1 MKMIWRWKNI
11 SSIRHKQTLV
21 IMAISTTTLLLSA
34 VLFFSFELYALSQRI
49 TEDTDNKAILI
60 AENIASS
67 LIFQDARTATET
79 LTTLHKDSTV
89 KMAAVYDKHGTLFA
103 SFIRDAGQHED
114 IPAVGKSG
122 VVLAQYYVEVFRPVV
137 LNADHLGTVFIRSN
151 LTGLKKKITQ
161 YGYIVVVVF
170 FLSLL
175 LALIISQPLQRLIYG
190 PVLQLARLAEDVS
203 ENKNYSIRL
212 EVDRDDERGTLIN
225 GFNTMLGVIED
236 RERQLNDHTDHLEHL
251 VHLRSEQ
258 LHKRAYYD
266 SLTELPNRNMLY
278 DRLSQE
284 ISRSKRERVSFALMF
299 LDLDRFKKINDSL
312 GHDVGDEL
320 LCAVAKRLL
329 EKVRKE
335 DIVARLGGDEFVV
348 LLTNISSPQDI
359 DAIAKTIKSVFSRP
373 FKLSNSG
380 ALLHIT
386 SSIGI
391 SIYPSDGDDA
401 EALMKNADASMYVA
415 KKDGADQYCFYK
427 KGMNAASHRQL
438 EMENHLR
445 HALLHNEFYLF
456 YQPQV
461 RLKDNTIY
469 GLEALIRWTS
479 PQLGEVFP
487 SEFIPLAEEIGLL
500 IDITSWVSEKACLYN
515 KMLQD
520 TGIPPIIIAVN
531 ISASHLMT
539 ANIVDQIKEI
549 LDRSLLDPRYLE
561 LEITED
567 IFLDDSERIIINL
580 KQIKELG
587 VHIVIDDFGTG
598 YSSLSYLQK
607 FPVDTLKLDGSF
619 IQKIGEKHASEKL
632 ISATINLAHSLD
644 LNIVAEC
651 VETQYQWDFLKEQG
665 CDFAQGYFFCK
676 PLAAEEIK
684 HFLEQYESNIQG
696 NSD

>member
-1 MKMIWRWKNI
+1 MIWRWKNI

-137 LNADHLGTVFIRSN
+137 LNTDHLGTVFIRSN

-161 YGYIVVVVF
+161 YGYIVVAVF

-212 EVDRDDERGTLIN
+212 EVDRDDELGTLIN

-619 IQKIGEKHASEKL
+619 IQKIGENHASEKL

>member
-137 LNADHLGTVFIRSN
+137 LNTDHLGTVFIRSN

-161 YGYIVVVVF
+161 YGYIVVAVF

-212 EVDRDDERGTLIN
+212 EVDRDDELGTLIN

-619 IQKIGEKHASEKL
+619 IQKIGENHASEKL

>member
-1 MKMIWRWKNI
+1 MIWRWKNI
-11 SSIRHKQTLV
+11 LSIRHKQTLV
-21 IMAISTTTLLLSA
+21 IMAISTATLLLSA
-34 VLFFSFELYALSQRI
+34 VLFFSFELHTLSQRI
-49 TEDTDNKAILI
+49 TEDVDNKAILI

-79 LTTLHKDSTV
+79 LTTLHNDSTV

-103 SFIRDAGQHED
+103 WFIRDTGQHED

-122 VVLAQYYVEVFRPVV
+122 VVLDQHYVEVFRPVV
-137 LNADHLGTVFIRSN
+137 FNTDHLGTVFIRSD
-151 LTGLKKKITQ
+151 LTGLKKKIIQ
-161 YGYIVVVVF
+161 YGYIVVAVF

-212 EVDRDDERGTLIN
+212 EVDRDDELGTLIN

-236 RERQLNDHTDHLEHL
+236 RERQLKDHTDHLEHL

-258 LHKRAYYD
+258 LHKRAYFD

-299 LDLDRFKKINDSL
+299 LDLDRFKTINDSL

-380 ALLHIT
+380 ATLHIT

-391 SIYPSDGDDA
+391 SIYPNDGDDA

-415 KKDGADQYCFYK
+415 KKDGAGQYCFYK

-445 HALLHNEFYLF
+445 HALLHNEFHLF

-487 SEFIPLAEEIGLL
+487 SEFIPLAEEVGLL
-500 IDITSWVSEKACLYN
+500 IDITSWVSEKACLHN

-549 LDRSLLDPRYLE
+549 LDRSSLDPRYLE

-567 IFLDDSERIIINL
+567 IFLDDSERIIMNL

-587 VHIVIDDFGTG
+587 VQIVIDDFGTG

-607 FPVDTLKLDGSF
+607 FPIDTLKLDGSF
-619 IQKIGEKHASEKL
+619 IQKIGENHASEKL

-684 HFLEQYESNIQG
+684 HFLEQYEINIQG
-696 NSD
+696 N

>member
-1 MKMIWRWKNI
+1 MIWRWKNI

-34 VLFFSFELYALSQRI
+34 VLFFSFELYALTQRI

-103 SFIRDAGQHED
+103 SFIRDAGQYED

-137 LNADHLGTVFIRSN
+137 LNTDHLGTVFIRSD
-151 LTGLKKKITQ
+151 LTGLKEKIAQ
-161 YGYIVVVVF
+161 YAYIVVAVF
-170 FLSLL
+170 FMSLL

-212 EVDRDDERGTLIN
+212 EVDRDDELGTLIN

-299 LDLDRFKKINDSL
+299 LDLDRFKKINDYL

-373 FKLSNSG
+373 FKLLNSG

-401 EALMKNADASMYVA
+401 DALMKNADASMYVA

-445 HALLHNEFYLF
+445 HALLHNEFHLF

-487 SEFIPLAEEIGLL
+487 NEFIPLAEEIGLL

-520 TGIPPIIIAVN
+520 TCIPPIIIAVN
-531 ISASHLMT
+531 ISASHLIT

-607 FPVDTLKLDGSF
+607 FPVDRLKLDGSF
-619 IQKIGEKHASEKL
+619 IQKIGENHASEKL

-696 NSD
+696 N

>member
-1 MKMIWRWKNI
+1 
-11 SSIRHKQTLV
+11 
-21 IMAISTTTLLLSA
+21 MAISTTTLLLSA

-137 LNADHLGTVFIRSN
+137 LNTDHLGTVFIRSN

-212 EVDRDDERGTLIN
+212 EVDRDDELGTLIN

-373 FKLSNSG
+373 FKLLNSG

-619 IQKIGEKHASEKL
+619 IQKIGENHASEKL

>member
-1 MKMIWRWKNI
+1 
-11 SSIRHKQTLV
+11 
-21 IMAISTTTLLLSA
+21 MAISTTTLLLSA
-34 VLFFSFELYALSQRI
+34 VLFISFELHTLSQRI
-49 TEDTDNKAILI
+49 TEDVDNKAILI

-67 LIFQDARTATET
+67 LIFQDAQTATET
-79 LTTLHKDSTV
+79 ITTLHKDSTV

-137 LNADHLGTVFIRSN
+137 LNTDHLGTVFIRSD

-161 YGYIVVVVF
+161 YGYIVVAVF

-175 LALIISQPLQRLIYG
+175 LAIIISQPLQRLIYG

-212 EVDRDDERGTLIN
+212 EVDRDDELGTLID

-236 RERQLNDHTDHLEHL
+236 RERQLKDHTDHLEHL

-258 LHKRAYYD
+258 LHKRAYFD

-299 LDLDRFKKINDSL
+299 LDLDRFKTINDSL

-348 LLTNISSPQDI
+348 LLTNISSPEDI

-380 ALLHIT
+380 ATLHIT

-391 SIYPSDGDDA
+391 SIYPNDGDDA

-415 KKDGADQYCFYK
+415 KKDGAGQYCFYK

-445 HALLHNEFYLF
+445 HALLHNEFHLF

-479 PQLGEVFP
+479 PQLGEVYP
-487 SEFIPLAEEIGLL
+487 SEFIPLAEEVGLL
-500 IDITSWVSEKACLYN
+500 IDITSWVSEKACLHN

-549 LDRSLLDPRYLE
+549 LDRSSLDPRYLE

-567 IFLDDSERIIINL
+567 IFLDDSERIIMNL

-587 VHIVIDDFGTG
+587 VQIVIDDFGTG

-619 IQKIGEKHASEKL
+619 IQKIGENHASEKL

-684 HFLEQYESNIQG
+684 HFLEQYEINIQG
-696 NSD
+696 N